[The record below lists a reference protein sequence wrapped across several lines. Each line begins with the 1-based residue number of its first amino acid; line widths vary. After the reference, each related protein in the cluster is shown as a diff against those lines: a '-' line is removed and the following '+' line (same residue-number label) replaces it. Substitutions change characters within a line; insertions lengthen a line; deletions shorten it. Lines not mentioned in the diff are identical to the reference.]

1 MEYRPL
7 GKTGL
12 QVSALSLG
20 SWLTFGNQITDDV
33 AEDLMRIA
41 YENGVN
47 FFDNAEGYAFG
58 QSELVMGKAL
68 KNLDWDR
75 TTYIVSSKVFFGS
88 RQKPMPNQTGLSRKH
103 IVEACHEA
111 MTRLQTDYLDLFF
124 CHRPD
129 PSVPIAEIVRTMN
142 TLIAQGKI
150 LYWGTSEWSAVQIM
164 EANAVARDLN
174 LEGPMMEQPQYNMF
188 WREKVEKDY
197 LHIYPNAGLGTT
209 IWSPLA
215 GGTLTEKYAN
225 GLPTEKTR
233 MNNQKGL
240 DFIKQHNLAPER
252 MEKITALNT
261 LAKEMGTTLAKLAIA
276 WCAQNPNVSTVILGA
291 SKPAQLSE
299 TLTSLDVL
307 PLLTPSVNV
316 QIEGILQNKPEIVT
330 L

>member
-1 MEYRPL
+1 MEYRNL

-12 QVSALSLG
+12 QVSILSLG

-33 AEDLMRIA
+33 AEYLMKIA
-41 YENGVN
+41 YEAGVN

-68 KNLDWDR
+68 KNLGWDR
-75 TTYIVSSKVFFGS
+75 TSYIVSSKVFFGS
-88 RQKPMPNQTGLSRKH
+88 RRNPLPNQTGLSRKH

-111 MTRLQTDYLDLFF
+111 LTRLQTDYLDLFF

-129 PSVPIAEIVRTMN
+129 PSVPIVEVVRTMN
-142 TLIAQGKI
+142 TLITQGKI

-174 LEGPMMEQPQYNMF
+174 LESPAMEQPQYNMF

-197 LHIYPNAGLGTT
+197 LHIYQNTGLGTT

-215 GGTLTEKYAN
+215 GGTLTEKYAD
-225 GLPTEKTR
+225 GLPDENTR
-233 MNNQKGL
+233 MTDKGL
-240 DFIKQHNLAPER
+240 DFIKEVNLAPER
-252 MEKITALNT
+252 LEKIKQLNS
-261 LAKEMGTTLAKLAIA
+261 LAKEIGTTLAKLAIA
-276 WCAQNPNVSTVILGA
+276 WCVQNPNVSTVILGA
-291 SKPAQLSE
+291 RRPEQLRE
-299 TLTSLDVL
+299 TLTSLEVV
-307 PLLTPSVNV
+307 PLLTAEVNER
-316 QIEGILQNKPEIVT
+316 IEMILKNKPQIVT

>member
-1 MEYRPL
+1 MEYRNL

-12 QVSALSLG
+12 QVSILSLG

-33 AEDLMRIA
+33 AEYLMKIA
-41 YENGVN
+41 YEAGVN

-68 KNLDWDR
+68 KNLGWDR
-75 TTYIVSSKVFFGS
+75 TSYIVSSKVFFGS
-88 RQKPMPNQTGLSRKH
+88 RRNPLPNQTGLSRKH

-111 MTRLQTDYLDLFF
+111 LTRLQTDYLDLFF

-129 PSVPIAEIVRTMN
+129 SSVPIVEVVRTMN

-164 EANAVARDLN
+164 EANAVARDLG
-174 LEGPMMEQPQYNMF
+174 LEGPAMEQPQYNMF

-197 LHIYPNAGLGTT
+197 LHIYQNTGLGTT

-215 GGTLTEKYAN
+215 GGTLTEKYAD
-225 GLPTEKTR
+225 GLPDENTR
-233 MNNQKGL
+233 MTDKGL
-240 DFIKQHNLAPER
+240 DFIKEVNLAPER
-252 MEKITALNT
+252 LEKIKQLNS
-261 LAKEMGTTLAKLAIA
+261 LAKEIGTTLAKLAIA
-276 WCAQNPNVSTVILGA
+276 WCVQNPNVSTVILGA
-291 SKPAQLSE
+291 RRPEQLRE
-299 TLTSLDVL
+299 TLTSLEVV
-307 PLLTPSVNV
+307 PLLTAEVNER
-316 QIEGILQNKPEIVT
+316 IEMILKNKPQIVT

>member
-1 MEYRPL
+1 MEYRNL

-12 QVSALSLG
+12 QVSILSLG

-33 AEDLMRIA
+33 AEYLMKIA
-41 YENGVN
+41 YEAGVN

-68 KNLDWDR
+68 KNLGWDR
-75 TTYIVSSKVFFGS
+75 TSYIVSSKVFFGS
-88 RQKPMPNQTGLSRKH
+88 RRNPLPNQTGLSRKH

-111 MTRLQTDYLDLFF
+111 LTRLQTDYLDLFF

-129 PSVPIAEIVRTMN
+129 PSVPIVEVVRTMN
-142 TLIAQGKI
+142 TLITQGKI

-174 LEGPMMEQPQYNMF
+174 LESPAMEQPQYNMF

-197 LHIYPNAGLGTT
+197 LHIYQNTGLGTT

-215 GGTLTEKYAN
+215 GGTLTEKYAD
-225 GLPTEKTR
+225 GLPDENTR
-233 MNNQKGL
+233 MTDKGL
-240 DFIKQHNLAPER
+240 DFIKEVNLAPER
-252 MEKITALNT
+252 LEKIKQLNS
-261 LAKEMGTTLAKLAIA
+261 LAKEIGTTLAKLAIA
-276 WCAQNPNVSTVILGA
+276 WCVQNPNVSTVILGA
-291 SKPAQLSE
+291 RRPEQLRE
-299 TLTSLDVL
+299 TLTSLEVV
-307 PLLTPSVNV
+307 PLLTEDVNER
-316 QIEGILQNKPEIVT
+316 IEAILQNKPQIVT

>member
-1 MEYRPL
+1 MEYRRL

-12 QVSALSLG
+12 QVSLLSLG

-33 AEDLMRIA
+33 AEDLMRIS
-41 YENGVN
+41 YEAGIN

-58 QSELVMGKAL
+58 QSETVMGKAL
-68 KNLDWDR
+68 KNLGWDR
-75 TTYIVSSKVFFGS
+75 TSYIVSSKVFFGS
-88 RQKPMPNQTGLSRKH
+88 RHNPLPNQTGLSRKH

-111 MTRLQTDYLDLFF
+111 LSRLQTDYLDLFF

-129 PSVPIAEIVRTMN
+129 ATVPMPEIVRTMN

-164 EANAVARDLN
+164 EANAVARELN

-188 WREKVEKDY
+188 WREKVERDY

-215 GGTLTEKYAN
+215 GGTLTEKYAD
-225 GLPTEKTR
+225 GLPKEVTR
-233 MNNQKGL
+233 MTSEGL
-240 DFIKQHNLAPER
+240 DFIKEVNLADER
-252 MEKITALNT
+252 LEKIKALSS
-261 LAKEMGTTLAKLAIA
+261 LAKELGTTLAKLAIA
-276 WCAQNPNVSTVILGA
+276 WCAKNPNVSTIILGA
-291 SKPAQLSE
+291 RKPEQLRE
-299 TLTSLDVL
+299 TLTSLEVL
-307 PLLTPSVNV
+307 PLLNASVNE
-316 QIEGILQNKPEIVT
+316 QIEAILQNKPEIIT